1 MTRLRLRI
9 KGPVGAI
16 ETVVELP
23 TPADGMSSRG
33 LALIAHPHP
42 LKGGTLDNKV
52 VWTLARAAL
61 DCGLIAARPNFRGVG
76 ASEGRF
82 DHGIGE
88 TDDLLAV
95 ARALTAHYGA
105 LPLTL
110 LGFSF
115 GAYAQQRLAGRL
127 HAERLILVAP
137 AVSMYPFEP
146 VAVPTTLIHGDA
158 DEVVPYDAARRHA
171 ETHGIELI
179 TLTGAGHFFHGRLT
193 ELRERVRG
201 LLLPTEAACAP

>member
-1 MTRLRLRI
+1 MKPLKLRFD
-9 KGPVGAI
+9 GPAGAI
-16 ETVVELP
+16 ETLIELP
-23 TPADGMSSRG
+23 ARAAGAPARG

-61 DCGLIAARPNFRGVG
+61 DGGLIAARPNFRGVG
-76 ASEGRF
+76 GSEGVF

-88 TDDLLAV
+88 TDDLFAV
-95 ARALTAHYGA
+95 ARALIARYGP

-115 GAYAQQRLAGRL
+115 GAYVQQRLAGRVR
-127 HAERLILVAP
+127 AERLIMVAP

-146 VAVPTTLIHGDA
+146 APPPTTLIHGDA
-158 DEVVPYDAARRHA
+158 DEIIPYDAARRYA
-171 ETHGIELI
+171 DTHGIDLI
-179 TLTGAGHFFHGRLT
+179 TLAGAGHFFHGRLT
-193 ELRERVRG
+193 ELRERARG
-201 LLLPTEAACAP
+201 VLMANAAARAP

>member
-9 KGPVGAI
+9 EGPVGAI
-16 ETVVELP
+16 ETVVERP
-23 TPADGMSSRG
+23 ARADGAPARG

-52 VWTLARAAL
+52 VWALARAAL

-76 ASEGRF
+76 ASEGEF

-95 ARALTAHYGA
+95 ARALTAQNGP

-115 GAYAQQRLAGRL
+115 GAYVQQRLAGRVR
-127 HAERLILVAP
+127 AERLIMVAP

-171 ETHGIELI
+171 QTHGIDLI
-179 TLTGAGHFFHGRLT
+179 TLAGAGHFFHGRLT

-201 LLLPTEAACAP
+201 RLLPTETACAP